1 MIKMRNGS
9 GQMLILTDLRQ
20 QIPPGGPLVLSHEAA
35 QNSSGVKVCL
45 GRNFLTIE
53 YAEEPIVL
61 GFEHVTPDTRLG
73 TWLITEEGKRLAKEG
88 IKGILEGY
96 DDLNARKAVA
106 SLADLG
112 KEDLLVVKEYEA
124 ATKNRKTVLKAVDA
138 CLLKLPA

>member
-9 GQMLILTDLRQ
+9 GQMLIITDLRQ
-20 QIPPGGPLVLSHEAA
+20 QIPPSGPLVLSHEAA
-35 QNSSGVKVCL
+35 QNSNGVKVLL

-73 TWLITEEGKRLAKEG
+73 PWLITEEGKRLAKEG

-96 DDLNARKAVA
+96 GDLNVRKAVA
-106 SLADLG
+106 SLADLSR
-112 KEDLLVVKEYEA
+112 EDLLVVKEYEA
-124 ATKNRKTVLKAVDA
+124 ATKNRSTVLKAVEK
-138 CLLKLPA
+138 CLSKLAA